1 MISPGRKIWAM
12 AQTQGMVCSLPI
24 LPRKSKAMAVLNI
37 GRNSRHW
44 KKCWKRS
51 SVVTALMNGRC
62 FPLFFMDLYTAGA
75 CSFDGVV
82 PVSKKILV
90 LPDELTA
97 VFILWDYV
105 AGTGSAGTLF
115 IPHYGNAAGT
125 CGIFLE

>member
-1 MISPGRKIWAM
+1 M
-12 AQTQGMVCSLPI
+12 
-24 LPRKSKAMAVLNI
+24 
-37 GRNSRHW
+37 
-44 KKCWKRS
+44 
-51 SVVTALMNGRC
+51 
-62 FPLFFMDLYTAGA
+62 AGA
-75 CSFDGVV
+75 FRYFSWISIQLEPVLFDGVV

-115 IPHYGNAAGT
+115 IPHYGNPAGT